1 MLFLTRAQQVILAAA
16 VVAIMIG
23 TVAIVY
29 GTTGRPRALPVE
41 QLYEEPAGTQTAAPP
56 TVAERQPVAPSQRP
70 TPQPAYVPRP
80 SAHGSSSRPLP
91 ASERQPPPT
100 PAPAETPSYH
110 LVNVNT
116 AGATELQRLPGVG
129 PKTAEKI
136 ILHREQNG
144 PFRAPQDL
152 LAVTGIG
159 AKKLQDIYP
168 HICF

>member
-1 MLFLTRAQQVILAAA
+1 MLSLTRAQQVILAAA

-23 TVAIVY
+23 TMS
-29 GTTGRPRALPVE
+29 RPRALPVE
-41 QLYEEPAGTQTAAPP
+41 QLYEEPSGAQIAPRP
-56 TVAERQPVAPSQRP
+56 AVAERQPTAQPAPPSPRP
-70 TPQPAYVPRP
+70 TPQPAHVPSQ
-80 SAHGSSSRPLP
+80 SAHRSS
-91 ASERQPPPT
+91 AQPPTASDRQAT
-100 PAPAETPSYH
+100 PAPSPAPAQTSAFC

-116 AGATELQRLPGVG
+116 ADVTGLQRLPGIG

-136 ILHREQNG
+136 ILHRQQNG

-152 LAVTGIG
+152 LGVKGIG